1 MSSQSPS
8 APLAPPCLPL
18 AVQVGFAG
26 ARRLWPEGA
35 AVDAEAFER
44 ALAQQLKAALQRLPQ
59 ALGLDAQHFL
69 VGLSQVAAGADMLFT
84 EVIAEL
90 GWGQRVFL
98 PQLREDYLAA
108 QGSQGP
114 DFTPAEAARA
124 RALLALPH
132 IIEERVVTTAAERVA
147 RFDDTN
153 LHILAEADVL
163 VCLQRE
169 GQVGKPGG
177 TQQLLKRAQARGVKV
192 LKLCVSMTAEGLP
205 RLVGDW
211 EEGAFKL
218 PALPSPVQSDVPV
231 LHVYGNAWPQVQAYA
246 QALKTEAST
255 HAGERRSSFERASL
269 IIIGTHVL
277 ATLLA
282 ALAMDFLANL
292 KIEVKVVLGAELL
305 LLGWGYVRHWQLHHD
320 KHTEDWA
327 LARLCA
333 ELARSVLAFG
343 RLPGSLAHLLALP
356 IPASMQPLMR
366 TLNVL
371 QLRQLRE
378 GPQPEWSDERD
389 RYVGDRLGSLAND
402 QPPGAGTGQL
412 GYYERQRLKAERLLF
427 WANGTFKTLSA
438 LAIAATLMKLALK
451 SKGIDG
457 MPIQATGLAAV
468 VLPVMAVAAMS
479 LVAALDAQ
487 ARAHTFEEMREFL
500 QASKRRLTEATSPRE
515 AVALAAEAE
524 TRLFGE
530 TLLWYSRRAYT
541 SVA

>member
-1 MSSQSPS
+1 M
-8 APLAPPCLPL
+8 
-18 AVQVGFAG
+18 
-26 ARRLWPEGA
+26 
-35 AVDAEAFER
+35 DAEAFER

-84 EVIAEL
+84 EVIAGL

-114 DFTPAEAARA
+114 DFTPAEQARA

-132 IIEERVVTTAAERVA
+132 VIEERVVTTAADRVA

-169 GQVGKPGG
+169 GQVGRPGG
-177 TQQLLKRAQARGVKV
+177 TQQLLERAKVRGVKV
-192 LKLCVSMTAEGLP
+192 LMLCVSVTAEGLP
-205 RLVGDW
+205 RLTEAW
-211 EEGAFKL
+211 EAGQEGAFTL
-218 PALPSPVQSDVPV
+218 PTLPSPVQAAVPV
-231 LHVYGNAWPQVQAYA
+231 LRVEGNTWPPVQAYA
-246 QALKTEAST
+246 QALKAEASA

-277 ATLLA
+277 ATLAA
-282 ALAMDFLANL
+282 ALAMDLL
-292 KIEVKVVLGAELL
+292 KSAPTAAKLVLGVELL
-305 LLGWGYVRHWQLHHD
+305 LLGWGFFRHWQLHHH

-333 ELARSVLAFG
+333 ELVRSVLAFG

-356 IPASMQPLMR
+356 VPSTLRPLMR

-389 RYVGDRLGSLAND
+389 RYVEDRLGNLAAD
-402 QPPGAGTGQL
+402 QPPSTGQL
-412 GYYERQRLKAERLLF
+412 GYYEQQQRKAERLLF
-427 WANGTFKTLSA
+427 WANGTFKALSV
-438 LAIAATLMKLALK
+438 LAFIATLVKLALK
-451 SKGIDG
+451 SQGIDG
-457 MPIQATGLAAV
+457 LSIQATGLAAV

-487 ARAHTFEEMREFL
+487 ARAHTFDEMREFL
-500 QASKRRLTEATSPRE
+500 QASKRRLKGARTPRE

-541 SVA
+541 GVA